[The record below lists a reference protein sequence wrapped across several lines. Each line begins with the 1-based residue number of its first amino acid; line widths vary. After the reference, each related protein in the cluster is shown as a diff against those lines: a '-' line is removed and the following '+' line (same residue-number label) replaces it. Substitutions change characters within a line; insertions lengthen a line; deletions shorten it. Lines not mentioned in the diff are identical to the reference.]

1 MENTK
6 SQIKL
11 QISGRL
17 LLMNG
22 EYPECNTYCIVLKP
36 SSFGI
41 WNEISR
47 TEVRENSAVCTW
59 STDIMLEYIFYICQP
74 VRFEVYAKHSRS
86 RDELLAYLDITI
98 SELITEGGFRPAA
111 STRPDLECYIMVNY
125 AELRPVEDT
134 VEFRFSARNL
144 DKKSMLTKN
153 SPYFRLYKYEKSGRW
168 RCNYTSDYVAH
179 TLNPDWAPFKLTL
192 AQFCGSD
199 LGSKVRVEVY
209 DKSMFM
215 KDNFIGMFEANA
227 DRIMAIGREFEL
239 LNPKKM
245 SRDLYRNSGYFKV
258 CNCEL
263 LRFCSFI
270 DYIRN
275 GTQLVL
281 ITAVDL
287 GMDHVKR
294 SSHKLRQAERLMW
307 GLGNLIEPY
316 SMDKKFDFVGF
327 NSRNLMQSEISNT
340 IFISSKL
347 PQGLVRS
354 YKEALKITSPSD
366 QIKLCSVLDSIK
378 QSIKFSRELDKFY
391 TLLVIINGVIQDIEE
406 TSKKLL
412 ELSILPIGIIM
423 VGLGSDSYT
432 PLLPLYTFK
441 SPPNSSQVSR
451 TIARFIRYK
460 DFDSSNCEV
469 FESIGKLI
477 PDLLMDYVSFL
488 DSSKQLRKK
497 GDLSRVSTSASEVM

>member
-47 TEVRENSAVCTW
+47 TEVRENSAICTW
-59 STDIMLEYIFYICQP
+59 NTDILLEYIFYICQP
-74 VRFEVYAKHSRS
+74 VRFEVYAQHSRS

-111 STRPDLECYIMVNY
+111 STRPDLECHLMVNY
-125 AELRPVEDT
+125 SEIRSVEDT

-144 DKKSMLTKN
+144 DKKSILTKD

-168 RCNYTSDYVAH
+168 RCNYTSDYVVH
-179 TLNPDWAPFKLTL
+179 TLFPEWAPFKLTFT
-192 AQFCGSD
+192 QFCGAD

-215 KDNFIGMFEANA
+215 KDSFIGMFEANA
-227 DRIMAIGREFEL
+227 ERMMAIGREFEL
-239 LNPKKM
+239 VNPKKM
-245 SRDLYRNSGYFKV
+245 SKDDYRNSGYFKV
-258 CNCEL
+258 CNCDL
-263 LRFCSFI
+263 KRYSSFM
-270 DYIRN
+270 DFIRN

-287 GMDHVKR
+287 GMDNVKR
-294 SSHKLRQAERLMW
+294 SSHKMRQAERLMW

-316 SMDKKFDFVGF
+316 SSDKKFDFIGF
-327 NSRNLMQSEISNT
+327 NSKNLMHSEIANT
-340 IFISSKL
+340 IYISDKG

-354 YKEALKITSPSD
+354 YKEALKKTSPSD
-366 QIKLCSVLDSIK
+366 QIKLENIIGSIK
-378 QSIKFSRELDKFY
+378 QSIKFSREFEKFY
-391 TLLVIINGVIQDIEE
+391 TFLIIMNGVIQDIEE
-406 TSKKLL
+406 TSKKLV

-423 VGLGSDSYT
+423 VGLGTDSYT
-432 PLLPLYTFK
+432 PHLPLYIFK
-441 SPPNSSQVSR
+441 SPPNSCQISR
-451 TIARFIRYK
+451 TISRFIRYK
-460 DFDSSNCEV
+460 DFDSSNSEV

-477 PDLLMDYVSFL
+477 PDLFMDYVSFI
-488 DSSKQLRKK
+488 DSSKGLSKK
-497 GDLSRVSTSASEVM
+497 GDLSRVSTSASE